1 MEDKKW
7 VFSQLVKDDSD
18 YQGLLAYVCYKQ
30 EKDKLASDLRAK
42 GCDEGEIEQR
52 LNQFHDT
59 SLTENQLKTF
69 RQQGLAVMEVITGEI
84 DAQYQKKETELK
96 TKHKNEM
103 DRKKKEYD
111 NKLEK
116 EKKLAKKNERSRII
130 KNIEEHIPKEKNWFF
145 RSFLW
150 VLNGF
155 QSIFAMILAIFIL
168 YGSAIMFSDDETKK
182 ITIGN
187 FWGRIINVFTNP
199 FPSQSYD
206 FSNMKGDLDYT
217 SDTEK

>member
-116 EKKLAKKNERSRII
+116 EKK
-130 KNIEEHIPKEKNWFF
+130 
-145 RSFLW
+145 
-150 VLNGF
+150 
-155 QSIFAMILAIFIL
+155 
-168 YGSAIMFSDDETKK
+168 
-182 ITIGN
+182 
-187 FWGRIINVFTNP
+187 
-199 FPSQSYD
+199 
-206 FSNMKGDLDYT
+206 
-217 SDTEK
+217 